1 MNWNQLYGLR
11 TYLRSSLWFVPFIAI
26 LFDLV
31 ATRLV
36 HWIDPWL
43 GWKLMGFTVPGAQ
56 ALFQAVVTATLRSWS
71 SHLLRCLSRFK
82 LPVRK

>member
-36 HWIDPWL
+36 HWLDPWL

-56 ALFQAVVTATLRSWS
+56 ALFQAVVSATLAFMVFTFAS
-71 SHLLRCLSRFK
+71 LL
-82 LPVRK
+82 VAI